1 MDVREYAKHSVREAV
16 AQGRQIVTII
26 EQDGIKGLPT
36 AELEVKKAGRCGK
49 TIDLIYGTRINSYID
64 LENQSY
70 ASYAST
76 GAKVLIPIN
85 REGYSNLC
93 EIITL
98 AYRDGSAD
106 EPKVTLED
114 IAARKKGLIWIDDS
128 EWDLCLRSEIR
139 LAEISDKISE
149 RPLFPRSRYMPVIE
163 RAGENLKAS
172 CVDRARRI
180 YGELL
185 PPSIE
190 IQLEKELDAISANG
204 YEAIFYIAKL
214 MTDKAREDG
223 QPFGF
228 RGAIGSSLAAY
239 FAGITEVNPLPPHY
253 VCSDCGHYEEP
264 IERTKYE
271 TCWELPK
278 RVCPHCGK
286 EMKRDGYNIPLEV
299 LFGYR
304 MDREPDIDFNFA
316 PDYRNRMQNVLA
328 EHFGEDHVIRCG
340 VCRSDGKTGIHPG
353 GCFIVPDQYE
363 ITDFTPLQRVNIEPD
378 DDRVVTHIDYHDV
391 DYPLLKM
398 DLLTHDSIRI
408 LRDLKDA
415 TGVDPEDIP
424 LDDKDTLE
432 FLTHVEDDSSEYDMY
447 EKNSLVE
454 FGSDLARH
462 VIKATDARSFADLVR
477 VDGLIHGTDTWSNN
491 AELLISEGTAS
502 LREVIS
508 TRDDIMNYML
518 ELSVDRE
525 KAYIIMDTVR
535 KGRNLKEEQWQMM
548 KDHGVPNWFLF
559 SCCSVK
565 YMFPRAHVVAYTM
578 MAVRLAWYKVHY
590 PDIYEKVLAH

>member
-1 MDVREYAKHSVREAV
+1 MDVREYAKHSVQEAV
-16 AQGRQIVTII
+16 EQGRQIVAII
-26 EQDGIKGLPT
+26 EQDGIKGLPA

-49 TIDLIYGTRINSYID
+49 SIGLIYGTRIYTYVELD
-64 LENQSY
+64 DHFY
-70 ASYAST
+70 ASHASSV
-76 GAKVLIPIN
+76 AEVLIPIN
-85 REGYSNLC
+85 REGYRNLC

-98 AYRDGSAD
+98 AYRDGSVD

-114 IAARKKGLIWIDDS
+114 IAARKDGLICMDDS
-128 EWDLCLRSEIR
+128 EWDLCLQSEIK

-149 RPLFPRSRYMPVIE
+149 RPLFPRSRCLPMIDG
-163 RAGENLKAS
+163 AGEALMESCYSKAHE
-172 CVDRARRI
+172 I
-180 YGELL
+180 YGEKLPSHIETLL
-185 PPSIE
+185 NN
-190 IQLEKELDAISANG
+190 ELDAIIGNG
-204 YEAIFYIAKL
+204 WDAIFHIAKM

-239 FAGITEVNPLPPHY
+239 FAGITDVNPTPPHY
-253 VCSDCGHYEEP
+253 VCSDCGHFEEP
-264 IERTKYE
+264 EEGTNYE

-286 EMKRDGYNIPLEV
+286 EMKRDGYNIPHEV

-316 PDYRNRMQNVLA
+316 PDYRDRMQDLMA
-328 EHFGEDHVIRCG
+328 EHFGEEHVIRCG
-340 VCRSDGKTGIHPG
+340 TCRSDGKTGIHPG

-363 ITDFTPLQRVNIEPD
+363 IADFTPLQRVNIESD

-391 DYPLLKM
+391 DFSLLKM
-398 DLLTHDSIRI
+398 DLLTHDSMRV
-408 LRDLKDA
+408 LRELKNA

-432 FLTHVEDDSSEYDMY
+432 LLTHAENDISEYDMY
-447 EKNSLVE
+447 EYNSLVE
-454 FGSDLARH
+454 FGSDFARH
-462 VIKATDARSFADLVR
+462 VIKAAGARSFADLVR

-502 LREVIS
+502 LREIIS

-518 ELSVDRE
+518 ELGIDRE
-525 KAYIIMDTVR
+525 NAYIIMDTVR
-535 KGRNLKEEQWQMM
+535 KGKNLKEEQRQMM
-548 KDHGVPNWFLF
+548 KDHGAPNWFIF
-559 SCCSVK
+559 ACSSVK
-565 YMFPRAHVVAYTM
+565 YMFPRAHAVVYTM
-578 MAVRLAWYKVHY
+578 KAVRLAWYKVHY
-590 PDIYEKVLAH
+590 PDIYAKVLMP